1 MKDKIVGKVEE
12 LRGRMSGDRG
22 METKGKARQM
32 VGEAKR
38 VGKEV
43 VYDAEHP
50 KPEERPTSP
59 PPEQR

>member
-1 MKDKIVGKVEE
+1 MKDKILGKVEE

-32 VGEAKR
+32 MGEAKR

-50 KPEERPTSP
+50 QRPTSP
-59 PPEQR
+59 PPER

>member
-50 KPEERPTSP
+50 KPEERPASP